1 MGAGDVF
8 VAWRTRELPPAESV
22 TNETCGISISR
33 DYLKSDG
40 TPADLTRLERGEL
53 LVVRLAIRSDATR
66 ELSDLVIEDLFPGAF
81 EPVHR
86 DIGFTGNADWVMR
99 KDARDDRMLVFS
111 KKFKLEAGN
120 EVEIR
125 YPVRVVSAG
134 DFVLPGPSVEGMYAP
149 SLRARR
155 AAGRIVVDR

>member
-1 MGAGDVF
+1 M
-8 VAWRTRELPPAESV
+8 
-22 TNETCGISISR
+22 
-33 DYLKSDG
+33 
-40 TPADLTRLERGEL
+40 
-53 LVVRLAIRSDATR
+53 TR

-149 SLRARR
+149 SLRARC
-155 AAGRIVVDR
+155 AAGRVVVER